1 MPTVICTPEVQTAK
15 LLLKPLADCGRI
27 QPHASAVD
35 ESGDGTQM
43 RDYVSLV
50 TVHVC
55 EAPGAFIS
63 ATNHFIRT
71 RRSEWYWDWMANSL
85 NPYHTGNDAQ
95 VNSSG

>member
-1 MPTVICTPEVQTAK
+1 
-15 LLLKPLADCGRI
+15 
-27 QPHASAVD
+27 
-35 ESGDGTQM
+35 M
-43 RDYVSLV
+43 REYVSLV

-95 VNSSG
+95 VISIDCLTGLPAESMPQRE